1 MLGVNIAI
9 YPAGGD
15 YGEKLLPAAGWLKV
29 RQLNA
34 ALPFGGIQCCEARDD
49 INKLSRGL
57 VFPSISSTFRAF
69 RSARLACWIATVH
82 GNGNESRDWI
92 GLAARSKQR

>member
-34 ALPFGGIQCCEARDD
+34 ALPLGGIQCCEARDD

-69 RSARLACWIATVH
+69 RSARLACWIATKSTAT
-82 GNGNESRDWI
+82 GNESRGWI
-92 GLAARSKQR
+92 GLAA